1 MGLSEVVNV
10 KEINVML
17 YGGFDKKSRN
27 RAEIVMCDKCDNCSF
42 YKNKKCLN
50 VASFANRCAFGR
62 VNKVT
67 GYTQRAK
74 ARDVFDARYKSDEL
88 YGALKE
94 PRDWRVGLIDNVVV
108 FNLTYAICDKKYF
121 NAFEHKWEELEKYR
135 VRENGMFST
144 GTYSYIPLN
153 DLTSELLDMILSY
166 RPMTLLDNCE
176 IKNYQ
181 CKIVP
186 NILFELSRLLPD
198 VYKKLLIDYPKFEE
212 ISPNFVGK
220 TAQIKSL
227 MDGIVLKTDKGIFI
241 KNGNYLVSDCWK
253 SAFLPFDNKEAEI
266 KIMITDNMTYK
277 ITDNSQ
283 VDENT
288 VFV

>member
-1 MGLSEVVNV
+1 M
-10 KEINVML
+10 KKICVML
-17 YGGFDKKSRN
+17 YGGFDKKNRN

-42 YKNKKCLN
+42 YKKKQCLN
-50 VASFANRCAFGR
+50 VASFAKRCAFGY

-74 ARDVFDARYKSDEL
+74 ARYEFDLKYKSDEL

-94 PRDWRVGLIDNVVV
+94 PRDWRVGLIDNIVV

-121 NAFEHKWEELEKYR
+121 DPWEHKWEELEKYR
-135 VRENGMFST
+135 VRENGMFSI

-153 DLTSELLDMILSY
+153 DLTSELLEMILSY
-166 RPMTLLDNCE
+166 RPMTILDNCE
-176 IKNYQ
+176 IKKYQ
-181 CKIVP
+181 NEIVP
-186 NILFELSRLLPD
+186 NILLELSRLLPD
-198 VYKKLLIDYPKFEE
+198 VYKKLLIDYPKFKD
-212 ISPNFVGK
+212 ISPNFIGK

-227 MDGIVLKTDKGIFI
+227 ADGTILKTDKDVFI
-241 KNGNYLVSDCWK
+241 KTGDYLVSDSWC
-253 SAFLPFDNKEAEI
+253 SYFLPFEAKKAEVRI
-266 KIMITDNMTYK
+266 PITDDMVCK
-277 ITDNSQ
+277 ITDNLQ

>member
-1 MGLSEVVNV
+1 M
-10 KEINVML
+10 KKINVML

-74 ARDVFDARYKSDEL
+74 ARYEFDLKYKSDEL

-153 DLTSELLDMILSY
+153 DLTSELLEMVLSY
-166 RPMTLLDNCE
+166 RPMTVFDNCV
-176 IKNYQ
+176 IKKYP
-181 CKIVP
+181 CEIVP
-186 NILFELSRLLPD
+186 NILLELSRLLPD
-198 VYKKLLIDYPKFEE
+198 VYKKLLIDYPKFKD
-212 ISPNFVGK
+212 ISPNFIGK

-227 MDGIVLKTDKGIFI
+227 ANGTVLKTDKGVFT
-241 KNGNYLVSDCWK
+241 KTGDYLVSDCWQ
-253 SAFLPFDNKEAEI
+253 SSFLPFDAKQAEVRI
-266 KIMITDNMTYK
+266 PITDNMTYK